1 MRGDAIKTLND
12 WNPEWIESEGF
23 YKARVHLGDSD
34 YALVSACAD
43 EQARHGFGLL
53 MEIYEVLMA
62 QGPGAD
68 ESNALT
74 AVREHFDASRRNE
87 LWTLLDD
94 IIASSLV
101 EWHVPELSSLPAF
114 HAEPPVPN
122 TKLDAPERAEILG
135 KLPIS
140 VKLRLAAGVFWQLK
154 NSLGGSRP
162 PAQA

>member
-1 MRGDAIKTLND
+1 MAAPDPASSGLDPQWVR
-12 WNPEWIESEGF
+12 PEGL
-23 YKARVHLGDSD
+23 YKARVDLGEGDFAVVCAVSRGPVQRELDILLDLGDSVLSLGD
-34 YALVSACAD
+34 EADPQAMFAAIRAKLDGETQGKLWRLV
-43 EQARHGFGLL
+43 
-53 MEIYEVLMA
+53 
-62 QGPGAD
+62 
-68 ESNALT
+68 
-74 AVREHFDASRRNE
+74 
-87 LWTLLDD
+87 DD
-94 IIASSLV
+94 LIVHSLV